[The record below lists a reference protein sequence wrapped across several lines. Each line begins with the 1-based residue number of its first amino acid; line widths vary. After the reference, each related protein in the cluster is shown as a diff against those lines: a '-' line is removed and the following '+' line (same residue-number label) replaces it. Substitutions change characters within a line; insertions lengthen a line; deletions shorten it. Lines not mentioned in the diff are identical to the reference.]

1 VKAKKSFGQHFLT
14 NPHIR
19 ERIAHVSSYSSTHN
33 VLEVGP
39 GKGALTSYLL
49 PQDIHLKVVEADR
62 DMIEYLLDESELSLQ
77 KDQIIAE
84 DFLKVDLAEVFDGN
98 PFVLIGNYPYNI
110 SSQIIIKMLETRAFI
125 PEMVGMFQK
134 EVADRI
140 ISRKGTKTYGTLS
153 VMTQVYYDVEKVMN
167 IAPGNFAPPPKVDSA
182 VIHCIRKSEPLYHG
196 EFQYLQTVVR
206 SIFGKRRKMVR
217 NSLKPLF
224 SKEALAEL
232 PYLTLRPEQMEVE
245 QFVELAQIFEAYVLN
260 GQQSSED

>member
-1 VKAKKSFGQHFLT
+1 MKAKKSFGQHFLT

-19 ERIAHVSSYSSTHN
+19 ERIAHVSSYTTTQN

-49 PQDIHLKVVEADR
+49 TQDIHLKLVEADR
-62 DMIEYLLDESELSLQ
+62 DMIQYLLTESELPLQ
-77 KDQIIAE
+77 PDQLIAE
-84 DFLKVDLAEVFDGN
+84 DFLKVDLPQVFDGH
-98 PFVLIGNYPYNI
+98 PFILVGNYPYNI
-110 SSQIIIKMLETRAFI
+110 SSQIIIKMLETRSFI

-167 IAPGNFAPPPKVDSA
+167 IAPGNFTPPPKVDSA
-182 VIHCIRKSEPLYHG
+182 VIHCVRKPEALYQG
-196 EFQYLQTVVR
+196 DFKYLQTVVR
-206 SIFGKRRKMVR
+206 SIFGQRRKMVR

-232 PYLTLRPEQMEVE
+232 PYLTLRPEQMDVA
-245 QFVELAQIFEAYVLN
+245 QFVELAELFEAFVLN
-260 GQQSSED
+260 GQQASDD